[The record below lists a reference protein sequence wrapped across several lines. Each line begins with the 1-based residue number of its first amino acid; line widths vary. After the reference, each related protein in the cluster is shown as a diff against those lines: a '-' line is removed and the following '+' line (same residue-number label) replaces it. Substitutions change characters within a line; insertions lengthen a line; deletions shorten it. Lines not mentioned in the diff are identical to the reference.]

1 MSKLSYLKE
10 LVIPKIRLL
19 IDNLPFTSEGYTR
32 AKNILM
38 TKYGKPNE
46 VANAHV
52 QNIMSLPQIN
62 NADPQKICRLFRK
75 ITMHCASI
83 RYNENNKRDEW
94 VCESYT
100 G

>member
-1 MSKLSYLKE
+1 MSKFSYLKE
-10 LVIPKIRLL
+10 LVIPKVRLL
-19 IDNLPFTSEGYTR
+19 IDSLPFTSEGYTR
-32 AKNILM
+32 AKIILL
-38 TKYGKPNE
+38 TKYGKPCE

-62 NADPQKICRLFRK
+62 NANPQKFTIFQK
-75 ITMHCASI
+75 NYYVFASI
-83 RYNENNKRDEW
+83 RYNGEIKRDKW